1 MTTWAEE
8 EIEGRGYDR
17 RLMRRFLGFLRP
29 HTPWIVLAF
38 TFVTI
43 RIACDLASAPILR
56 WTIDGP
62 IAHGRLD
69 ELLTWTA
76 LFGAAI
82 LGMALF
88 EYLEIWVTNLVG
100 QRLIFDLRL
109 KVFSHV
115 QRLPQSFHDRN
126 PVGRLLIRV
135 TNDVENLNELFTSG
149 LVAAIADIL
158 LIGGVLAMMFM
169 ISWKLA
175 LVTLAPAPLTVIAVL
190 IFRSVAR
197 RQYRDLRVKIARLN
211 AFLNE
216 SVNGMRT
223 IQMFT
228 REIACFRKFRGL
240 SDDYRSAS
248 NRSVLTYSVFFP
260 TVDFLSALSG
270 AILLGYGGL
279 SIMDG
284 SLSFGSFLAFW
295 YLAQKFF
302 FPVRDLSEKYNILQA
317 AMASSERL
325 FELLDTP
332 AERAPGRPAAPPP
345 RPGELEF
352 DHVHF
357 SYDGVTPVLQDLS
370 FRVRPGE
377 RVALVGVT
385 GAGKSTITSLLLRLY
400 EATQGTVRVDGADVR
415 ERDPVE
421 LRRRFGLVLQD
432 VFLFAGSVEENI
444 RLGDRTVT
452 RERVE
457 AAARAAG
464 ADRFVQRLPGGFA
477 ADVRERG
484 SALSAGQRQLLSV
497 ARALAR
503 NPEIL
508 ILDEATS
515 NVDTESEHRFQEALE
530 VLLKGRTALVIA
542 HRLSTIRRVDRIL
555 VLHHGKLVEE
565 GAHEELIRKDGVYA
579 KLYRLQFEGLRVG
592 ERDRDQKPDIRH
604 QSEGPKMK
612 SPDF

>member
-1 MTTWAEE
+1 MNTWVEE
-8 EIEGRGYDR
+8 ELEGRGYDR

-29 HTPWIVLAF
+29 HAKWVGVAF
-38 TFVTI
+38 AFVAL

-56 WTIDGP
+56 WTVDGP
-62 IAHGRLD
+62 IAEGRID
-69 ELLTWTA
+69 ELLTWCG

-109 KVFSHV
+109 KVFGHV
-115 QRLPQSFHDRN
+115 QRLPQSFHDKN

-158 LIGGVLAMMFM
+158 LIAGVLAMMFA

-190 IFRSVAR
+190 IFRTVAR

-228 REIACFRKFRGL
+228 RELACFGRFRAL

-248 NRSVLTYSVFFP
+248 NKSVLTYSVFFP
-260 TVDFLSALSG
+260 TVDFLSAVSG

-325 FELLDTP
+325 FDLLDTP
-332 AERAPGRPAAPPP
+332 AEKAPERPPAAPPS
-345 RPGELEF
+345 PGSLEF
-352 DHVHF
+352 DHVSF

-370 FRVRPGE
+370 FSIRPGE

-385 GAGKSTITSLLLRLY
+385 GAGKTTITSLLLRLY
-400 EATQGTVRVDGADVR
+400 EATSGRVLVDGVDVR
-415 ERDPVE
+415 DRDPVE

-432 VFLFAGSVEENI
+432 VFLFAGSVEDNI
-444 RLGDRTVT
+444 RLGDASIG

-464 ADRFVQRLPGGFA
+464 ADRFVAGLPGGFA

-484 SALSAGQRQLLSV
+484 SALSSGQRQLLSV

-503 NPEIL
+503 DPGIL
-508 ILDEATS
+508 ILD
-515 NVDTESEHRFQEALE
+515 
-530 VLLKGRTALVIA
+530 
-542 HRLSTIRRVDRIL
+542 
-555 VLHHGKLVEE
+555 
-565 GAHEELIRKDGVYA
+565 
-579 KLYRLQFEGLRVG
+579 
-592 ERDRDQKPDIRH
+592 
-604 QSEGPKMK
+604 
-612 SPDF
+612 

>member
-1 MTTWAEE
+1 MNTWVEE
-8 EIEGRGYDR
+8 ELEGRGYDR

-29 HTPWIVLAF
+29 HAKWVGVAF
-38 TFVTI
+38 AFVAL

-56 WTIDGP
+56 WTVDGP
-62 IAHGRLD
+62 IAEGRID
-69 ELLTWTA
+69 ELLTWCG

-109 KVFSHV
+109 KVFGHV
-115 QRLPQSFHDRN
+115 QRLPQSFHDKN

-158 LIGGVLAMMFM
+158 LIAGVLAMMFA

-190 IFRSVAR
+190 IFRTVAR

-228 REIACFRKFRGL
+228 RELACFGRFRAL

-248 NRSVLTYSVFFP
+248 NKSVLTYSVFFP
-260 TVDFLSALSG
+260 TVDFLSAVSG

-325 FELLDTP
+325 FDLLDTP
-332 AERAPGRPAAPPP
+332 AEKAPERAGAAPPS
-345 RPGELEF
+345 PGSLVF
-352 DHVHF
+352 DRVSF

-370 FRVRPGE
+370 FSIRPGE

-385 GAGKSTITSLLLRLY
+385 GAGKTTITSLLLRLY
-400 EATQGTVRVDGADVR
+400 EATSGRVLVDGVDVR
-415 ERDPVE
+415 DRDPVE

-432 VFLFAGSVEENI
+432 VFLFAGSVEDNI
-444 RLGDRTVT
+444 RLGDASIG

-464 ADRFVQRLPGGFA
+464 ADRFVAGLPGGFA

-484 SALSAGQRQLLSV
+484 SALSSGQRQLLSV

-503 NPEIL
+503 DPGIL

-515 NVDTESEHRFQEALE
+515 SVDTESERRFQEALE

-542 HRLSTIRRVDRIL
+542 HRLSTIRRVDRIF
-555 VLHHGKLVEE
+555 VLHHGRLAEQ
-565 GAHEELIRKDGVYA
+565 GPHEELMRKDGVYA
-579 KLYRLQFEGLRVG
+579 KLYRLQFEGLRLPSG
-592 ERDRDQKPDIRH
+592 SIAPIT
-604 QSEGPKMK
+604 G
-612 SPDF
+612 

>member
-1 MTTWAEE
+1 MNTWAEE
-8 EIEGRGYDR
+8 EIEGREYDR

-29 HTPWIVLAF
+29 HTRWILLAF
-38 TFVTI
+38 TFVAI
-43 RIACDLASAPILR
+43 RIACDLASAPILL
-56 WTIDGP
+56 WTVDGP

-69 ELLTWTA
+69 ELFTWCA

-109 KVFSHV
+109 KVFSHL
-115 QRLPQSFHDRN
+115 QRLPLSFHDKN

-158 LIGGVLAMMFM
+158 LITGVLAMMFA

-175 LVTLAPAPLTVIAVL
+175 LVTLAPAPLTVLAVL

-211 AFLNE
+211 SYLNE

-228 REIACFRKFRGL
+228 RELACFGRFRGL
-240 SDDYRSAS
+240 SNDYRAAS
-248 NRSVLTYSVFFP
+248 NKSVLTYSVFFP
-260 TVDFLSALSG
+260 SVDFLSAVSG

-284 SLSFGSFLAFW
+284 TLSFGSFLAFW

-325 FELLDTP
+325 FQLLDTP
-332 AERAPGRPAAPPP
+332 EERVPERPAPPP
-345 RPGELEF
+345 PQAGALEF
-352 DHVHF
+352 DHVSF

-370 FRVRPGE
+370 FAIRPGE

-385 GAGKSTITSLLLRLY
+385 GAGKTTITSLLLRLY
-400 EATQGTVRVDGADVR
+400 EATSGRVLVDGIEVR
-415 ERDPVE
+415 DWDPVE

-432 VFLFAGSVEENI
+432 VFLFAGSVEDNI
-444 RLGDRTVT
+444 RLGDHTIS

-464 ADRFVQRLPGGFA
+464 ADRFVERLPGGFA

-484 SALSAGQRQLLSV
+484 SALSSGQRQLLSV

-503 NPEIL
+503 DPGIL

-515 NVDTESEHRFQEALE
+515 SVDTESERRFQEALE
-530 VLLKGRTALVIA
+530 MLLKDRTALVIA
-542 HRLSTIRRVDRIL
+542 HRLSTIRKVDRIL
-555 VLHHGKLVEE
+555 VLHHGRVIEA
-565 GAHEELIRKDGVYA
+565 GPHDELIRKDGVYA
-579 KLYRLQFEGLRVG
+579 KLYRLQFEGLRVAN
-592 ERDRDQKPDIRH
+592 
-604 QSEGPKMK
+604 
-612 SPDF
+612 SPI

>member
-1 MTTWAEE
+1 MNTWAEE
-8 EIEGRGYDR
+8 EIHGRGYDG
-17 RLMRRFLGFLRP
+17 RLMRRFLGFLKP
-29 HTPWIVLAF
+29 HAPWIVVSFALLAA
-38 TFVTI
+38 
-43 RIACDLASAPILR
+43 RIGCDLVTAPILR
-56 WTIDGP
+56 ATVDGP
-62 IAHGRLD
+62 IAHGRFD
-69 ELLTWTA
+69 ELLTWCGIFA
-76 LFGAAI
+76 AAI

-88 EYLEIWVTNLVG
+88 EYLEIWVTNTVG

-109 KVFSHV
+109 KVFSHL
-115 QRLPQSFHDRN
+115 QRLPLSFHDRN

-158 LIGGVLAMMFM
+158 LIAGVLAMMFA

-175 LVTLAPAPLTVIAVL
+175 LATLAPAPLTIFAVL
-190 IFRSVAR
+190 VFRSVAR

-228 REIACFRKFRGL
+228 RELFCFGRFRGL
-240 SDDYRSAS
+240 GDDYRTAS

-260 TVDFLSALSG
+260 SVDFLSAVSG

-279 SIMDG
+279 SIMDK

-302 FPVRDLSEKYNILQA
+302 SPVRDLSEKYNILQA

-325 FELLDTP
+325 FQLLDTP
-332 AERAPGRPAAPPP
+332 EESVPAARPAAPP
-345 RPGELEF
+345 RPGALEF
-352 DHVHF
+352 DHVQF
-357 SYDGVTPVLQDLS
+357 SYDGVTPVLRDLDFS
-370 FRVRPGE
+370 IRPGE

-385 GAGKSTITSLLLRLY
+385 GAGKTTITSLLLRLY
-400 EATQGTVRVDGADVR
+400 EATSGRVLVDGVDVR

-432 VFLFAGSVEENI
+432 VFLFAGSVADNI
-444 RLGDRTVT
+444 SLGDRTIA
-452 RERVE
+452 RDRIE

-464 ADRFVQRLPGGFA
+464 ADRFIARLPGGLA

-484 SALSAGQRQLLSV
+484 SALSSGERQLLSV

-503 NPEIL
+503 DPAIL

-515 NVDTESEHRFQEALE
+515 SVDTESERRFQEALDK
-530 VLLKGRTALVIA
+530 LLEGRTALVIA

-555 VLHHGKLVEE
+555 VLHHGRVVEE
-565 GAHEELIRKDGVYA
+565 GPHDELIKKNGVYA
-579 KLYRLQFEGLRVG
+579 KLYRLQFEGLRLAPG
-592 ERDRDQKPDIRH
+592 SGAPIT
-604 QSEGPKMK
+604 G
-612 SPDF
+612 

>member
-1 MTTWAEE
+1 MNTWEE
-8 EIEGRGYDR
+8 EEVHGRGYDG
-17 RLMRRFLGFLRP
+17 RLMRRFLGFLKP
-29 HTPWIVLAF
+29 HTPWIVVSFTLLAA
-38 TFVTI
+38 
-43 RIACDLASAPILR
+43 RIACDLVTAPILQA
-56 WTIDGP
+56 TVDGP
-62 IAHGRLD
+62 IAHGKFD
-69 ELLTWTA
+69 ELLTWCGIFA
-76 LFGAAI
+76 AAI

-88 EYLEIWVTNLVG
+88 EYLEIWVTNTVG

-109 KVFSHV
+109 KVFSHL
-115 QRLPQSFHDRN
+115 QRLPLSFHDRN

-158 LIGGVLAMMFM
+158 LIAGVLAMMFA

-175 LVTLAPAPLTVIAVL
+175 LATLAPAPLTIFAVL
-190 IFRSVAR
+190 VFRSVAR

-228 REIACFRKFRGL
+228 RELFCFGRFRGL
-240 SDDYRSAS
+240 GDDYRTAS

-260 TVDFLSALSG
+260 SVDFLSAVSG

-279 SIMDG
+279 SIMDK

-302 FPVRDLSEKYNILQA
+302 SPVRDLSEKYNILQA

-325 FELLDTP
+325 FQLLDTP
-332 AERAPGRPAAPPP
+332 EESVPATRPASPP
-345 RPGELEF
+345 RPGALEF
-352 DHVHF
+352 DHVQF
-357 SYDGVTPVLQDLS
+357 SYDGVTPVLRDLHFS
-370 FRVRPGE
+370 IRPGE

-385 GAGKSTITSLLLRLY
+385 GAGKTTITSLLLRLY
-400 EATQGTVRVDGADVR
+400 EATSGRVLVDGVDVR

-432 VFLFAGSVEENI
+432 VFLFAGSVADNI
-444 RLGDRTVT
+444 SLGDGRIT
-452 RERVE
+452 RDRIE

-464 ADRFVQRLPGGFA
+464 ADRFIARLPGGMA

-484 SALSAGQRQLLSV
+484 SALSSGERQLLSV

-503 NPEIL
+503 DPAIL

-515 NVDTESEHRFQEALE
+515 SVDTESERRFQEALDQ
-530 VLLKGRTALVIA
+530 LLEGRTALVIA

-555 VLHHGKLVEE
+555 VLHHGRVVEE
-565 GAHEELIRKDGVYA
+565 GPHDVLIKKDGVYA
-579 KLYRLQFEGLRVG
+579 KLYRLQFEGL
-592 ERDRDQKPDIRH
+592 KLA
-604 QSEGPKMK
+604 S
-612 SPDF
+612 SPISDS

>member
-1 MTTWAEE
+1 MITWAEE
-8 EIEGRGYDR
+8 ELEGRGYDR

-29 HTPWIVLAF
+29 HAGWVAVAF
-38 TFVTI
+38 TFVAI

-62 IAHGRLD
+62 IAEGKLD
-69 ELLTWTA
+69 ELITWCG

-115 QRLPQSFHDRN
+115 QRLPLPFHDRN

-158 LIGGVLAMMFM
+158 LIAGVLAMMFA

-175 LVTLAPAPLTVIAVL
+175 LATLAPAPLTLLAVL
-190 IFRSVAR
+190 VFRSVAR

-211 AFLNE
+211 AYLNE

-228 REIACFRKFRGL
+228 RELACFLKFRGL
-240 SDDYRSAS
+240 SDDYRKAS
-248 NRSVLTYSVFFP
+248 NRSVMTYSVFYP
-260 TVDFLSALSG
+260 TVDFLSAISG

-279 SIMDG
+279 SILDG
-284 SLSFGSFLAFW
+284 TLTFGSFLAFW

-302 FPVRDLSEKYNILQA
+302 HPVRDLSEKYNILQA

-325 FELLDTP
+325 FQLLDTP
-332 AERAPGRPAAPPP
+332 AERAPERAAAPSPS
-345 RPGELEF
+345 PGTLEF
-352 DHVHF
+352 DHVRF

-370 FRVRPGE
+370 FTIRPGE

-385 GAGKSTITSLLLRLY
+385 GAGKTTITSLLLRLY
-400 EATQGTVRVDGADVR
+400 ETTSGRVLVDGIDVR
-415 ERDPVE
+415 ERDPVD

-444 RLGDRTVT
+444 RLGDRTIG

-464 ADRFVQRLPGGFA
+464 ADRFVERLPGGFT

-484 SALSAGQRQLLSV
+484 SALSSGQRQLLSV

-503 NPEIL
+503 DPGIL

-515 NVDTESEHRFQEALE
+515 SVDTESERRFQEALDL
-530 VLLKGRTALVIA
+530 LLKGRTALVIA

-555 VLHHGKLVEE
+555 VLHHGRVVEE
-565 GAHEELIRKDGVYA
+565 GSHDDLIRRAGVYA
-579 KLYRLQFEGLRVG
+579 KLYRLQFEGLRLA
-592 ERDRDQKPDIRH
+592 
-604 QSEGPKMK
+604 S
-612 SPDF
+612 SPISDS

>member
-1 MTTWAEE
+1 MSTWAEE
-8 EIEGRGYDR
+8 ELEGRGYDR
-17 RLMRRFLGFLRP
+17 RLMRRFLGYLRP
-29 HTPWIVLAF
+29 HAKWIVLAF
-38 TFVTI
+38 AFVAI
-43 RIACDLASAPILR
+43 RIGCDLATAPILLA
-56 WTIDGP
+56 TIDGP

-69 ELLTWTA
+69 ELLSWVG
-76 LFGAAI
+76 LFAAAI

-88 EYLEIWVTNLVG
+88 EYLEILVTNVVG

-109 KVFSHV
+109 KVFAHI
-115 QRLPQSFHDRN
+115 QRLPLPYHDRN
-126 PVGRLLIRV
+126 PVGRVQLRV

-158 LIGGVLAMMFM
+158 LIAGVLAMMFA

-175 LVTLAPAPLTVIAVL
+175 LATLAPAPLTVVAVL
-190 IFRSVAR
+190 VFRHVAR
-197 RQYRDLRVKIARLN
+197 RQYRDLRIKIARLN

-228 REIACFRKFRGL
+228 RERACFGRFRRLG
-240 SDDYRSAS
+240 DDFRTAS
-248 NRSVLTYSVFFP
+248 NRSVVTYSVFFP
-260 TVDFLSALSG
+260 TVDFLSAVSG

-279 SIMDG
+279 SILDG
-284 SLSFGSFLAFW
+284 TLTFGSFLAFW

-302 FPVRDLSEKYNILQA
+302 HPVRDLSEKYNILQA

-332 AERAPGRPAAPPP
+332 AEPVPAQPEAPS
-345 RPGELEF
+345 RPGELAF
-352 DHVHF
+352 DRVSF
-357 SYDGVTPVLQDLS
+357 SYDGVTPVLNDVS
-370 FRVRPGE
+370 FTIRPGE
-377 RVALVGVT
+377 RVALVGIT
-385 GAGKSTITSLLLRLY
+385 GAGKTTITSLLLRLY
-400 EATQGTVRVDGADVR
+400 EATSGRVLVDGVDVR
-415 ERDPVE
+415 HRDPVE

-444 RLGDRTVT
+444 RLGEESVT

-464 ADRFVQRLPGGFA
+464 VDRFVERLPGGFG

-484 SALSAGQRQLLSV
+484 SALSSGQRQLLSV

-503 NPEIL
+503 DPGIL

-530 VLLKGRTALVIA
+530 TLLKGRTAFIIA
-542 HRLSTIRRVDRIL
+542 HRLSTIRKVDRIL
-555 VLHHGKLVEE
+555 VLNHGRLVEE
-565 GAHEELIRKDGVYA
+565 GPHDELMRKGGAYA
-579 KLYRLQFEGLRVG
+579 KLYRLQFEGLR
-592 ERDRDQKPDIRH
+592 
-604 QSEGPKMK
+604 
-612 SPDF
+612 SPVEPITG

>member
-1 MTTWAEE
+1 
-8 EIEGRGYDR
+8 
-17 RLMRRFLGFLRP
+17 
-29 HTPWIVLAF
+29 
-38 TFVTI
+38 
-43 RIACDLASAPILR
+43 
-56 WTIDGP
+56 
-62 IAHGRLD
+62 
-69 ELLTWTA
+69 
-76 LFGAAI
+76 
-82 LGMALF
+82 
-88 EYLEIWVTNLVG
+88 
-100 QRLIFDLRL
+100 
-109 KVFSHV
+109 
-115 QRLPQSFHDRN
+115 
-126 PVGRLLIRV
+126 
-135 TNDVENLNELFTSG
+135 VENLNELFTSG

-158 LIGGVLAMMFM
+158 LILGVLAMMFA

-175 LVTLAPAPLTVIAVL
+175 LITLAPAPLTVLAVL

-228 REIACFRKFRGL
+228 RELACFGRFRGL
-240 SDDYRSAS
+240 SDDYRAAS
-248 NRSVLTYSVFFP
+248 NKSVLTYSVFFP
-260 TVDFLSALSG
+260 SVDFLSAVSG

-284 SLSFGSFLAFW
+284 TLSFGSFLAFW

-325 FELLDTP
+325 FQLLDTP
-332 AERAPGRPAAPPP
+332 SERVPAGPAPAAV
-345 RPGELEF
+345 RAGALEF

-370 FRVRPGE
+370 FSVRPGE

-385 GAGKSTITSLLLRLY
+385 GAGKTTITSLLLRLY
-400 EATQGTVRVDGADVR
+400 EATSGRVLVDGIDVR
-415 ERDPVE
+415 DWDPVA

-432 VFLFAGSVEENI
+432 VFLFAGSVEDNI
-444 RLGDRTVT
+444 RLGDAGIS

-464 ADRFVQRLPGGFA
+464 ADRFITGLPGGFA

-484 SALSAGQRQLLSV
+484 SALSSGQRQLLSV

-503 NPEIL
+503 DHGIL

-515 NVDTESEHRFQEALE
+515 SVDTESERRFQEALE
-530 VLLKGRTALVIA
+530 LLLKERTALVIA
-542 HRLSTIRRVDRIL
+542 HRLSTIRKVDRIM
-555 VLHHGKLVEE
+555 VLHHGRVVEA
-565 GAHEELIRKDGVYA
+565 GPHDELIRKGGVYA
-579 KLYRLQFEGLRVG
+579 KLYRLQFEGLRVAPESG
-592 ERDRDQKPDIRH
+592 
-604 QSEGPKMK
+604 GPITE
-612 SPDF
+612 

>member
-1 MTTWAEE
+1 MNTWAEDE
-8 EIEGRGYDR
+8 VEGRGYDR
-17 RLMRRFLGFLRP
+17 RLMRRFMGFLRP
-29 HTPWIVLAF
+29 HAGWVVLAF
-38 TFVTI
+38 AFVAL

-56 WTIDGP
+56 WTVDGP
-62 IAHGRLD
+62 IAEGRLE
-69 ELLTWTA
+69 ELLTWCG

-115 QRLPQSFHDRN
+115 QRLPLPFHDRN

-158 LIGGVLAMMFM
+158 LIAGVLAMMFA
-169 ISWKLA
+169 ISWPLA
-175 LVTLAPAPLTVIAVL
+175 LATLAPAPLTVLAVL

-223 IQMFT
+223 IQMFS
-228 REIACFRKFRGL
+228 REAFCFGRFRNLG
-240 SDDYRSAS
+240 DDYRTAS
-248 NRSVLTYSVFFP
+248 NKSVVTYSVFFP
-260 TVDFLSALSG
+260 SVDFLSAISG

-279 SIMDG
+279 SILDG

-325 FELLDTP
+325 FQLLDTP
-332 AERAPGRPAAPPP
+332 AERAPDTPPPAPP
-345 RPGELEF
+345 RPGELTF
-352 DHVHF
+352 DHVRF

-370 FRVRPGE
+370 FSVSPGE

-385 GAGKSTITSLLLRLY
+385 GAGKTTITSLLLRLY
-400 EATQGTVRVDGADVR
+400 EATSGRVLVDGIDVR

-432 VFLFAGSVEENI
+432 VFLFAGSVEDNI
-444 RLGDRTVT
+444 RLGDRTLG
-452 RERVE
+452 RERVA

-464 ADRFVQRLPGGFA
+464 ADRFIARLPGGFE

-497 ARALAR
+497 ARALAMD
-503 NPEIL
+503 PGIL

-515 NVDTESEHRFQEALE
+515 NVDTESERRFQEALE
-530 VLLKGRTALVIA
+530 PLLKGRTALVIA

-555 VLHHGKLVEE
+555 VLHHGRVVEE
-565 GAHEELIRKDGVYA
+565 GAHEELIRRDGVYA
-579 KLYRLQFEGLRVG
+579 KLYRLQFEGLRL
-592 ERDRDQKPDIRH
+592 P
-604 QSEGPKMK
+604 SGPNG
-612 SPDF
+612 PITG

>member
-1 MTTWAEE
+1 MNTWVEE
-8 EIEGRGYDR
+8 ELEGRGYDR

-29 HTPWIVLAF
+29 HTKWIVVAF
-38 TFVTI
+38 AFVAL

-56 WTIDGP
+56 WTVDGP
-62 IAHGRLD
+62 IAEGRLD
-69 ELLTWTA
+69 ELLTWCG

-109 KVFSHV
+109 KVFGHV
-115 QRLPQSFHDRN
+115 QRLPQSFHDKN

-158 LIGGVLAMMFM
+158 LIAGVLAMMFA

-175 LVTLAPAPLTVIAVL
+175 LVTLAPAPLTVLAVL
-190 IFRSVAR
+190 VFRSVAR

-228 REIACFRKFRGL
+228 RELACFGRFRAL

-248 NRSVLTYSVFFP
+248 NKSVLTYSVFFP
-260 TVDFLSALSG
+260 TVDFLSAVSG

-325 FELLDTP
+325 FDLLDTP
-332 AERAPGRPAAPPP
+332 AEKAPERAAAAPPS
-345 RPGELEF
+345 PGSLEF
-352 DHVHF
+352 DHVSF

-370 FRVRPGE
+370 FSIRPGE

-385 GAGKSTITSLLLRLY
+385 GAGKTTITSLLLRLY
-400 EATQGTVRVDGADVR
+400 EATSGRVLVDGVDVR
-415 ERDPVE
+415 DRDPVE

-432 VFLFAGSVEENI
+432 VFLFAGSVEDNI
-444 RLGDRTVT
+444 RLGDASIG

-464 ADRFVQRLPGGFA
+464 ADRFVAGLPGGFA

-484 SALSAGQRQLLSV
+484 SALSSGQRQLLSV

-503 NPEIL
+503 DPGIL

-515 NVDTESEHRFQEALE
+515 SVDTESERRFQEALE

-542 HRLSTIRRVDRIL
+542 HRLSTIRRVDRIF
-555 VLHHGKLVEE
+555 VLHHGRLAEQ
-565 GAHEELIRKDGVYA
+565 GPHEELMRKDGVYA
-579 KLYRLQFEGLRVG
+579 KLYRLQFEGLRVANS
-592 ERDRDQKPDIRH
+592 QI
-604 QSEGPKMK
+604 
-612 SPDF
+612 